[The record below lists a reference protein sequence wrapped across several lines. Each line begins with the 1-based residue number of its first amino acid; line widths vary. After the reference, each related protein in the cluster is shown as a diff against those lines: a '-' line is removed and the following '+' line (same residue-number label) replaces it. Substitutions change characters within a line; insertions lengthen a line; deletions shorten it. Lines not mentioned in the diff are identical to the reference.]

1 MALNSINTNSNALI
15 ALENLNVTNQAL
27 QDTQNRISTGQR
39 VSSAKDNGAIYAIA
53 QNLRAQ
59 NTAFDSVKDSLNRGV
74 STVDVALSAG
84 NSISSALTQLK
95 QLALSASDTSLDA
108 NSRAAFQSK
117 YQQTAQQIQT
127 YLKNATFNGV
137 NLLNGSTT
145 SYSAL
150 ANINGQSTITVQ
162 GQNLSLATNFT
173 GGAAATLSTQT
184 GVAGPQASNQA
195 ANSTTSFVSLSQ
207 ASSFTVTVAGSTT
220 ASQNVT
226 FQVNLAAGAY
236 SSSTLAAAINTAYTN
251 AGGTA
256 ASIIDGTTTAGKL
269 ILKGTNLAGAA
280 GTISLSN
287 GAGDLTGSL
296 STFLGGLT
304 TNVAGASTTET
315 NTLAQVALGTT
326 GAALSQ
332 TSTFSLTT
340 DTGAAFTVSLGQGFH
355 SINDISTQ
363 INNAYNAAG
372 YSGSVASVNNGK
384 IVLTGIG
391 NTPNTTPGTGIGA
404 GTGDLGSVAT
414 VQQFLGFDSAAVG
427 AATVAAASATT
438 NAVAATAFTES
449 GGGGLIQVSG
459 NETFSSTTN
468 YTDLLSKLDTS
479 ITNVNQALSALGV
492 SSTALTNHLTF
503 VGTLQDTLTTGVSN
517 LVDADVAKE
526 SATLQALQTKQQLGV
541 QALSIANSSK
551 SSLLSLFR

>member
-1 MALNSINTNSNALI
+1 MALNSINSNAAALI
-15 ALENLNVTNQAL
+15 ALQNLNVTNQTL
-27 QDTQNRISTGQR
+27 QDTQNRISTGQK

-59 NTAFDSVKDSLNRGV
+59 NSAFDAVKDSLNRGV

-84 NSISSALTQLK
+84 NSISSALSQLK
-95 QLALSASDTSLDA
+95 QLALSASDTSLDT
-108 NSRAAFQSK
+108 NSRAAFQAK

-127 YLKNATFNGV
+127 YLKNANFNGV
-137 NLLNGSTT
+137 NLLNGTT
-145 SYSAL
+145 ASYSAL
-150 ANINGQSTITVQ
+150 ANTNGQNTITVQ
-162 GQNLSLATNFT
+162 GQNLSLNTNFT

-207 ASSFTVTVAGSTT
+207 ASSFTITVSGSTT
-220 ASQNVT
+220 ASQNAT

-236 SSSTLAAAINTAYTN
+236 SSSSLAAAINTAYTN

-256 ASIIDGTTTAGKL
+256 ASIVDGTTTAGKL

-280 GTISLSN
+280 GSIAFSN
-287 GAGDLTGSL
+287 GAGDLSSSL

-304 TNVAGASTTET
+304 ANVAGASTTET
-315 NTLAQVALGTT
+315 NVLGQVALGTV

-332 TSTFSLTT
+332 TSTFTLTT
-340 DTGAAFTVSLGQGFH
+340 DAGNAFTVSLGAGFQTA
-355 SINDISTQ
+355 NNISTQ

-391 NTPNTTPGTGIGA
+391 NTPATTPGTGITG
-404 GTGDLGSVAT
+404 GSGDLASTAAT
-414 VQQFLGFDSAAVG
+414 QQFLGFNSAAVG
-427 AATVAAASATT
+427 SATVAAASATT
-438 NAVAATAFTES
+438 NGVAATAFSET
-449 GGGGLIQVSG
+449 GGGGLILVSG

-479 ITNVNQALSALGV
+479 IANVNQGLSALGV
-492 SSTALTNHLTF
+492 SSTALSNHLTF
-503 VGTLQDTLTTGVSN
+503 VSTLQDTLNTGVSN

-526 SATLQALQTKQQLGV
+526 SATLQALQTKQQLGI